1 MALQVSEIDKAIG
14 SHGLWKRC
22 IRRSIESGKSDIP
35 VETAALTDACD
46 FGKWLSGP
54 TLSAPDKASAH
65 YTKVNELHARF
76 HKAAAAVIGL
86 ALSGE
91 KTAAEKMVAGNGK
104 FAVISAELTTAM
116 LEWRKS
122 LYCAE
127 KI

>member
-1 MALQVSEIDKAIG
+1 MTLHFSEIDRAIG
-14 SHGLWKRC
+14 SHGFWKRS
-22 IRRSIESGKSDIP
+22 IRTSIESGKSDIP

-54 TLSAPDKASAH
+54 TLSARDKASAH

-76 HKAAAAVIGL
+76 HKVASAAIGL

-91 KTAAEKMVAGNGK
+91 KAEAEKMVAGNGA
-104 FAVISAELTTAM
+104 FAAISAELTTAM

-122 LYCAE
+122 LSSR
-127 KI
+127 KK